1 VGTFLCEIGGS
12 EREGEKKKRKKRGEK
27 KKGRE
32 RMRKGER
39 ETWCQSV
46 CTITIHIVNTAT
58 VNKGKY
64 F

>member
-1 VGTFLCEIGGS
+1 VGTFLCETGGS
-12 EREGEKKKRKKRGEK
+12 EREEKKKRRKKRGEK

-32 RMRKGER
+32 KMRKGER
-39 ETWCQSV
+39 ETWCQSM

-58 VNKGKY
+58 VNTGKY